1 MSRPDRHR
9 AELVAAAGRLL
20 RRQGYSGTSVSDL
33 LQAAGAANGSL
44 YHHFPRGKADLA
56 RAAIDAAADHVEV
69 ILHQTFD
76 AADDVVAATQ
86 SWIDTMIENLEL
98 DPRDGCP
105 VAPTAMDTA
114 GTSELLRVAAAAAFE
129 RWSRV
134 LEQALARSHDPDTA
148 AAHASVLLSAIE
160 GALLLDRTAHSTT
173 HLRAVRNALPALL
186 APEDHRHH

>member
-1 MSRPDRHR
+1 VPRPDRHR

-33 LQAAGAANGSL
+33 LQAAGATNGSL
-44 YHHFPRGKADLA
+44 YHHFPRGKEDLA
-56 RAAIDAAADHVEV
+56 RAAIEAAADHVEV
-69 ILHQTFD
+69 ILHDTFD

-114 GTSELLRVAAAAAFE
+114 GISELLRVAAAAAFE

-134 LEQALARSHDPDTA
+134 LEQALARSHDPHTA
-148 AAHASVLLSAIE
+148 AAQASVLLSAIE

-173 HLRAVRNALPALL
+173 HLRAVRNAVPALL
-186 APEDHRHH
+186 ASENPTHH